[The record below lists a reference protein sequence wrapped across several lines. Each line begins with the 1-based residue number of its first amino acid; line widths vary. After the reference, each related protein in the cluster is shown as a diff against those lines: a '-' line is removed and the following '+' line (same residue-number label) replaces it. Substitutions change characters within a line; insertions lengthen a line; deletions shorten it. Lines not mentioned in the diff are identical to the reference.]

1 MNEQVT
7 KLTSFEKP
15 TGEEDQL
22 VTMITKTLNNIPF
35 NNLKP
40 ADVLGSWMYVNN
52 HTFVEE
58 NDVYAVDVTPD
69 MSILSRLGKWFRAD
83 LEVRFT
89 IVAHMQHAYS
99 FVIGMEPK
107 FDSMLTINNLAM
119 STKYMTSD
127 ILYSKYITSM
137 DLRDFTFELPWPYE
151 YEALSDKITYLWVV
165 KVVPSTLIYATNAP
179 PGITFNTY
187 YRLKNL
193 QYDRFANSDYI

>member
-22 VTMITKTLNNIPF
+22 VTMLTKNLNNIPF

-40 ADVLGSWMYVNN
+40 VDVLSSWMYVES

-58 NDVYAVDVTPD
+58 NNYFVNVKPN
-69 MSILSRLGKWFRAD
+69 MSIISRLGKWFKAD
-83 LEVRFT
+83 IEVRFT

-99 FVIGMEPK
+99 FVIAMEPV
-107 FDSMLTINNLAM
+107 FDSLLTINNLTI
-119 STKYMTSD
+119 SSKYMMTD

-137 DLRDFTFELPWPYE
+137 DLRDFTFELPWPFE
-151 YEALSDKITYLWVV
+151 YEAQADDLSNLWLIKIE
-165 KVVPSTLIYATNAP
+165 PSTLIYATNAP

-187 YRLKNL
+187 YRFKNL
-193 QYDRFANSDYI
+193 QYDRFANPDYI